1 MVQDSIML
9 HCENIATPYLLS
21 SADGRVHVTVYPGR
35 PAYLWVT
42 HAEVSEGEFDAV
54 LLELAMQ
61 VPAPC
66 CVVMVPAM
74 MQTHCSPQR
83 KEQRR

>member
-9 HCENIATPYLLS
+9 HCENSATPYLLS

-42 HAEVSEGEFDAV
+42 HDEVSEGAIDEWGNK
-54 LLELAMQ
+54 
-61 VPAPC
+61 
-66 CVVMVPAM
+66 
-74 MQTHCSPQR
+74 T
-83 KEQRR
+83 

>member
-35 PAYLWVT
+35 PAYLCVT
-42 HAEVSEGEFDAV
+42 HAEVSEGEFD
-54 LLELAMQ
+54 EWGNK
-61 VPAPC
+61 
-66 CVVMVPAM
+66 
-74 MQTHCSPQR
+74 T
-83 KEQRR
+83 